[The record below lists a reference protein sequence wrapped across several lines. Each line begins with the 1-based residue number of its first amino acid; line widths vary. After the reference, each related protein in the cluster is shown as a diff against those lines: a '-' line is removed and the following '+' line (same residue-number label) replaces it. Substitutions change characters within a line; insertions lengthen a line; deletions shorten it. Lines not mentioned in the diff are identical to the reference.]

1 MALEGIEK
9 LDTTLVVLRDPD
21 TRLQI
26 VVDDLAQFVKEP
38 TVEQAV
44 GPVSALRVTSVR
56 EQIEVTLD
64 PRRVAFSDK
73 SDVIPGRARFPEIAS
88 DILSFLVGKQATFL
102 GYGWNYSV
110 AFDNPQGG
118 AASATILQLFLHQSD
133 LQERGMIQP
142 VGGAVK
148 LFYRQDAALCT
159 LDLEPRLGKVETE
172 RFYARVN
179 FHFAD
184 KPPDMSKEGIDREFQ
199 TYYERFM
206 DTVERLLET
215 RQG

>member
-1 MALEGIEK
+1 LALEGIEK
-9 LDTTLVVLRDPD
+9 LETTLVVLRDPD

-64 PRRVAFSDK
+64 ARRVAFSDK
-73 SDVIPGRARFPEIAS
+73 SDVIPGRQRFPEIAS

-110 AFDNPQGG
+110 AFDNPQ
-118 AASATILQLFLHQSD
+118 AAPASATILRLFLREKE
-133 LQERGMIQP
+133 LAERGMIEP
-142 VGGAVK
+142 IGGAIK

-159 LDLEPRLGKVETE
+159 LDLEPRLGDVEAE

-184 KPPDMSKEGIDREFQ
+184 KAPDMSKEGIDREFRR
-199 TYYERFM
+199 YYERFM
-206 DTVERLLET
+206 ETVERLLGA